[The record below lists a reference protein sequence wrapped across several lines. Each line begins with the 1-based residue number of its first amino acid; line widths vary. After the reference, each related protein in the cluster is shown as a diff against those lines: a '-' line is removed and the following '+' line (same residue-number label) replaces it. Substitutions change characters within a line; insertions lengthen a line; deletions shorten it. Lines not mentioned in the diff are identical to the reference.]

1 MKRLFTLLFACS
13 LIFAVNKYQQV
24 DDAILNAINS
34 SVFPGATVAIGTADS
49 LIYHKAYGTFTYDAG
64 STIVDTSS
72 LFDMASMTKVFATSM
87 CIMKC
92 IDSGLVSPEDYV
104 INWIPEFNNHGKD
117 VIKVK
122 HLLMHNSGLPAYTS
136 ALSTREATLNSIY
149 NISMTQSL
157 GTYTYSCLNFIT
169 TMRVVEEATGMMMW
183 EFYKQIYT
191 DPMGL
196 TRTMFCPPD
205 SLIQECLPTTPTIQG
220 TVHDPLAAGLDG
232 YSGNAG
238 LFTTSGD
245 AAKLCQ
251 MMLNY
256 GTLNGHKYVDST
268 TVVPFTTLQTS
279 DGNRAYGWQIN
290 SSYAG
295 SLMSPLNYGHTGYTG
310 TSAYLDPTRKLFV
323 ILFTNRVY
331 PNDQASVAAAR
342 RAVADA
348 AVKAFDGLPDQAR
361 VNTILLKE
369 GGNWELTWD
378 FPNSMDSVLLIEKFD
393 DGTSGSNS
401 IVYPADSL
409 SITLGA
415 IDCYCQRSVELIGY
429 NEGKT
434 GLASDTYYFRESQNG
449 KYALIVDGYD
459 RVSTDLGWK
468 LPYHSISG
476 YYAKA
481 LPENWGYTTCDNLAI
496 ENGNINMSDYDCV
509 LWFCGDES
517 VTDETFSSEEQE
529 KVKIFLESGGNLFV
543 SGSEIGFDLSAS
555 GSSADKS
562 FYNNYLKTK
571 YSGDDAND
579 LSVYGMAGTRF
590 DGVSFNYGNSSAL
603 YEEDYPDL
611 IYKING
617 SEVILLYSQYAR
629 AGVAYIGPFGTSS
642 DTGKVVS
649 FGFPFET
656 ISDEANR
663 IDVMGRIIELFEAD
677 FEVSIQDIF
686 GVIPDQFEL
695 KAAYPNPFNPTTTLD
710 FTVPYDA
717 NLELAI
723 YNVNGQKIDILVQD
737 RYTAGSYSI
746 NWNAA
751 NYPSGVYFAS
761 LNVDGKMKVQKLV
774 LMK

>member
-1 MKRLFTLLFACS
+1 MKHLFTLLLACS
-13 LIFAVNKYQQV
+13 LIFAGNKYQQV

-34 SVFPGATVAIGTADS
+34 NVFPGATVAIGTADS

-104 INWIPEFNNHGKD
+104 KDWIPEFNNHGKD

-149 NISMTQSL
+149 NIAITQSL

-196 TRTMFCPPD
+196 KRTMFCPPD
-205 SLIQECLPTTPTIQG
+205 SLHAECLPTTPSIQG
-220 TVHDPLAAGLDG
+220 TVHDPLAAALDG

-251 MMLNY
+251 MMLKY

-268 TVVPFTTLQTS
+268 TVVPFTTLQAV
-279 DGNRAYGWQIN
+279 DGYRAYGWQIN

-361 VNTILLKE
+361 INTIKHRSNGE
-369 GGNWELTWD
+369 WELTWD
-378 FPNSMDSVLLIEKFD
+378 FPNTMDSVMVLTVEN
-393 DGTSGSNS
+393 TGSNS
-401 IVYPADSL
+401 KIYPADSL
-409 SITLGA
+409 SIKLPA
-415 IDCYCQRSVELIGY
+415 IYCDCQRSVELIGY
-429 NEGKT
+429 KDGKAA
-434 GLASDTYYFRESQNG
+434 LPSDTYYFKESPIG

-468 LPYHSISG
+468 LPYHDISK
-476 YYAKA
+476 YYANS
-481 LPENWGYTTCDNLAI
+481 LPENWGYTTCDNQAI
-496 ENGNINMSDYDCV
+496 ETGDIDMSDYDCV

-517 VTDETFSSEEQE
+517 VTDETFSSEEQD
-529 KVKIFLESGGNLFV
+529 KVKLYLEFGGKLFV
-543 SGSEIGFDLSAS
+543 SGSEIGFDLEGS
-555 GSSADKS
+555 GSNADKS

-571 YSGDDAND
+571 YTGDDAND
-579 LSVYGMAGTRF
+579 LSVYGVENTRF
-590 DGVSFNYGNSSAL
+590 DGVSFNYGTASAV

-617 SEVILLYSQYAR
+617 SEIILLYSKYAR

-656 ISDEANR
+656 IADEANR
-663 IDVMGRIIELFEAD
+663 DDVMGRIIELFEAD
-677 FEVSIQDIF
+677 FEVGVEDIF
-686 GVIPDQFEL
+686 GVIPENFEL
-695 KAAYPNPFNPTTTLD
+695 KAAYPNPFNPTTTLE
-710 FTVPYDA
+710 FSIPYSADI
-717 NLELAI
+717 ELTI
-723 YNVNGQKIDILVQD
+723 YNVSGQKIEILTKD
-737 RYTAGSYSI
+737 TYSAGSYSLT
-746 NWNAA
+746 WNAA
-751 NYPSGVYFAS
+751 NYPSGVYFVN
-761 LNVDGKMKVQKLV
+761 LNFDGKNKVQKLV
-774 LMK
+774 LLK